1 MTNKNDIEKLFKA
14 HYQQMLRLAV
24 ALLHDDDSARDIVH
38 DVFASILGNCPEG
51 GSSVRS
57 GCDGVAVTP
66 GYLLSA
72 VRNRC
77 LNLIRDNGVRDRVIN
92 RYFIEN
98 DEYDTEDW
106 PDDET
111 IARIYRIIKDNLTPQ
126 SRKAMELRF
135 CEGFTFAK
143 VASEMGVSEN
153 AVYKHVRQALV
164 IIRKNLS
171 QNG

>member
-24 ALLHDDDSARDIVH
+24 ALLHDGDSARDIVH
-38 DVFASILGNCPEG
+38 DVFASILGNCQEG
-51 GSSVRS
+51 VSPLPS
-57 GCDGVAVTP
+57 GDVAVTS

-111 IARIYRIIKDNLTPQ
+111 MARIYQIIKDDLTPQ
-126 SRKAMELRF
+126 CRKAMELRF

-143 VASEMGVSEN
+143 VAAEMGVSEN